1 MGELTR
7 KDAEKLL
14 GTVLDIGESMLICG
28 GEVSRVED
36 TMQRICTSYGVA
48 RVNPFVITSSIV
60 ITLQLTD
67 GDAVTQT
74 RRINRSA
81 TDFTGLE
88 ELNELSRY
96 LCSHTP
102 PVDEIAAIYKESI
115 Q

>member
-74 RRINRSA
+74 RRIDRKS
-81 TDFTGLE
+81 
-88 ELNELSRY
+88 
-96 LCSHTP
+96 
-102 PVDEIAAIYKESI
+102 VV
-115 Q
+115 